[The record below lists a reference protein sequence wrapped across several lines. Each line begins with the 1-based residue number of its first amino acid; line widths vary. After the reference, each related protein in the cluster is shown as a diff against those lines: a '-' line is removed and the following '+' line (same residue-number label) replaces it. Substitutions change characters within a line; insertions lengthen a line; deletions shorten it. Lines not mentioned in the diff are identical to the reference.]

1 MKSWLFSSCSLYF
14 VESFML
20 HPQFSS
26 PNFLLL
32 IVISW
37 TSFGKKV
44 WLRELPHGKIN
55 LLWFGEDV
63 HFLLTKLPW
72 FKIINSQSQYTVHC
86 AWPFLKEALY
96 SAAKM
101 GIMASKRQCVLRNTL
116 GVSEK
121 KNILFRI
128 ITLKLFILAF

>member
-14 VESFML
+14 IESFML

-101 GIMASKRQCVLRNTL
+101 GIMASRGNVFWKTHWGSVR
-116 GVSEK
+116 K
-121 KNILFRI
+121 KTSCF
-128 ITLKLFILAF
+128 K